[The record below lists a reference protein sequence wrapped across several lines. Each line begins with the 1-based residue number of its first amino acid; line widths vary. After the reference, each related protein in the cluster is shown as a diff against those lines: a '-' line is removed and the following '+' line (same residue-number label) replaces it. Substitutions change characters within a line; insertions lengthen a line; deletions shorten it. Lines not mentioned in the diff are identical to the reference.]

1 MWELNRKEG
10 WALKNGCFQTMVLEK
25 TLESPLDY
33 KEIKPVN
40 RKGNQS
46 WIVTGRTDAEAEAP
60 ILCPP
65 DAKSQLTAKDP
76 DAVKDWGQEEKG
88 VTEDEMVGWHHLLNG
103 REFEKAP
110 GDSKGQRS
118 LACCGPQGHRV
129 RHNLANK
136 QQLCSC
142 WPFCKS
148 GTRQKGTTCRDSKAQ
163 LSYLSFIVYMCVCV
177 CVCVC
182 VCGRGGGRRAVG
194 STIKRARERQDRV
207 FPGGSN
213 C

>member
-1 MWELNRKEG
+1 
-10 WALKNGCFQTMVLEK
+10 
-25 TLESPLDY
+25 
-33 KEIKPVN
+33 
-40 RKGNQS
+40 
-46 WIVTGRTDAEAEAP
+46 
-60 ILCPP
+60 
-65 DAKSQLTAKDP
+65 
-76 DAVKDWGQEEKG
+76 
-88 VTEDEMVGWHHLLNG
+88 MVGWHHLLNG

-182 VCGRGGGRRAVG
+182 VWQGRGTEGGGKHDQESQRKTGQSLSRWKQLLVHFNP
-194 STIKRARERQDRV
+194 SPMDKNMTQKREDESQRSKMSPR
-207 FPGGSN
+207 
-213 C
+213 